1 MPGTRVNRATKRT
14 IGWVSVAV
22 MGMGILA
29 TGCSSS
35 TSAAPTKA
43 SYATQANAICKE
55 FNGKL
60 NAIGSSSGQSLSQVQ
75 ALLAEAVPLAER
87 GQAKLEALPKPS
99 DESAALNKV
108 YAAQQTQVNQL
119 KALANAVNAGDAT
132 KIQSISA
139 TLNALGGPLNSQ
151 FDALGL
157 TACGS
162 GSSGN

>member
-1 MPGTRVNRATKRT
+1 MGERCRDGHGDPGHRVLLLDKCR
-14 IGWVSVAV
+14 
-22 MGMGILA
+22 
-29 TGCSSS
+29 
-35 TSAAPTKA
+35 PDQA
-43 SYATQANAICKE
+43 SYDTQANAICKQ
-55 FNGKL
+55 FNAKL

-99 DESAALNKV
+99 DESAAHDKV

-139 TLNALGGPLNSQ
+139 RLSALGGPLSSQ
-151 FDALGL
+151 FDALVL

-162 GSSGN
+162 GSPGN